1 MRKKRQLIIAQQAK
15 DDLVEIWL
23 YIAADSPSTADM
35 FIDYVYEQCKHLC
48 TSPEIGR
55 TRDELLPGM
64 RSLPVKRYLVFY
76 RVTNDAIEIARILS
90 GYRDLETLF

>member
-1 MRKKRQLIIAQQAK
+1 MKRQLILAQQAK

-23 YIAADSPSTADM
+23 YIAADSPSAADK
-35 FIDYVYEQCKHLC
+35 FIDYVHEQCGKLC
-48 TSPEIGR
+48 SSPEIGR
-55 TRDELLPGM
+55 KRNELLPGI

-76 RVTNDAIEIARILS
+76 RVTSSTIEIARILS